1 MPPKESTIFCSKCQK
16 PLIKRLPN
24 GLWHFMFGKRKS
36 SSKPTV
42 DIYVQGNIKMRCWHG
57 DCDGWNTL
65 NFFPVYDE
73 NKENK

>member
-1 MPPKESTIFCSKCQK
+1 MPPKESTIYCSKCQK

-24 GLWHFMFGKRKS
+24 SL
-36 SSKPTV
+36 KPTV